1 MIADAYAILGVS
13 PESEDVVVRAAYR
26 ALMQKYTSLTRLDAP
41 DDDER
46 AREIQAAYDWV
57 AAARRAA
64 AAVRPFPKLVV
75 VEPDPPPS
83 PLLARPPPAFAPA
96 AMADVVTP
104 PVANDETESKPGAAT
119 RLPGRSAAWIAALGA
134 LALCGSVAA
143 TFWTPSHLG
152 TGAQRPPVAARLK
165 VKLLQR
171 ARPAMSLAKPLP
183 CFVDGRP
190 VGDLRLGDCAARN
203 GVASGS
209 IESSAAPAAPITP
222 SLALPPPAAPKPLA
236 PPAAPAPMN
245 PTVHVPS
252 AVVAVRSAAIA
263 HAPSAPAPARAVAL
277 AHAVRPSP
285 AAHHPEPVKL
295 AVRAPKPIA
304 APPRARPQKS
314 VELAQGARR
323 VEDKPRRESPPVWRE
338 AAAATR
344 RILAA
349 ALKGGPERSEL
360 GDQVAAATPPPA
372 PRPVPAKH
380 VHEPASAPPAR
391 LEVARASSPT
401 PAEPAATAVVPRV
414 GPRES
419 LAVTREFYQA
429 LAEGDGDRAVSLV
442 VPEARDQGP
451 LSAERIWRFSS
462 GVRAPIRL
470 TSIRAIDDRTVFVRY
485 QYVSPSNRLCDG
497 TADVATA
504 PRGGQTMISGV
515 HATYD
520 CHGG

>member
-1 MIADAYAILGVS
+1 MIADAYAILGIS
-13 PESEDVVVRAAYR
+13 PDSEDVVVRAAYR

-46 AREIQAAYDWV
+46 AREIQAAYDRV
-57 AAARRAA
+57 AAARRADA
-64 AAVRPFPKLVV
+64 SARPFPRLVV
-75 VEPDPPPS
+75 VEPAPPPS
-83 PLLARPPPAFAPA
+83 PPLARPQPAFASA
-96 AMADVVTP
+96 ATADVATP
-104 PVANDETESKPGAAT
+104 PVANDELGQKPAAAT
-119 RLPGRSAAWIAALGA
+119 RLPGRAAVWIAGAGA

-143 TFWTPSHLG
+143 TLWAPSHP
-152 TGAQRPPVAARLK
+152 GAQHATVAARLM
-165 VKLLQR
+165 VKLQR
-171 ARPAMSLAKPLP
+171 RPRPAMSLAKPLP

-209 IESSAAPAAPITP
+209 IESSTAPAAPITP
-222 SLALPPPAAPKPLA
+222 SLALPPPAVPKPLA
-236 PPAAPAPMN
+236 PPATPAPMN
-245 PTVHVPS
+245 PTVHAPS
-252 AVVAVRSAAIA
+252 AVAAVRPAAIT
-263 HAPSAPAPARAVAL
+263 HAPSAPAPTRPVAV

-285 AAHHPEPVKL
+285 AIHHSEPVKV
-295 AVRAPKPIA
+295 ATRASKPVA
-304 APPRARPQKS
+304 SPARARPQKN
-314 VELAQGARR
+314 VELARDTWR
-323 VEDKPRRESPPVWRE
+323 TEDKPRREGPTVWRE
-338 AAAATR
+338 TAAATR
-344 RILAA
+344 RILTA
-349 ALKGGPERSEL
+349 ALKNGPGRSEL
-360 GDQVAAATPPPA
+360 GDQLAAAA
-372 PRPVPAKH
+372 PRPAPAKRA
-380 VHEPASAPPAR
+380 HEPASAPTPR
-391 LEVARASSPT
+391 LEVATASSASA
-401 PAEPAATAVVPRV
+401 AEPAAIAVVPRA

-485 QYVSPSNRLCDG
+485 QYVSPSNHLCDG

-504 PRGGQTMISGV
+504 ARGGQTMISGV